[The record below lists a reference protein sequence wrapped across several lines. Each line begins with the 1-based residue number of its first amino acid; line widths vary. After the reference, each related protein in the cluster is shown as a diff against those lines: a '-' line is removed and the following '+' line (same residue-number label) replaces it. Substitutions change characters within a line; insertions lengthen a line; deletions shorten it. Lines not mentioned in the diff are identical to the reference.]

1 MKYLKNTTEFY
12 IEEPTVL
19 SLGKFDGIHRGH
31 ELLME
36 HLASKKEAGLAAV
49 IFTFNI
55 PPRKSVEQV
64 EAKVLT
70 TNEEKMH
77 IFEQIGID
85 YLVECP
91 FTREIMCM
99 EPEDFIAKIVHQ
111 LHVKCFVVGSDF
123 HFGHNRRGDYHML
136 KDLSDKYGYEVL
148 VINKMQEDKR
158 DISSTFVREEIAKGN
173 IEKANHLLGYHYFV
187 TGEILHGR
195 HLGSTKLGIPTIN
208 QIPPEENLLP
218 ESGVYVTEVRLGDR
232 SCRGVTNV
240 GVKPTI
246 EGKNPVGVET
256 HLLDFAGDLYGKV
269 VTVEFLTRIREER
282 KFSSIEALKEEMQ
295 NNIAYAR
302 AWFEKNE
309 S

>member
-1 MKYLKNTTEFY
+1 
-12 IEEPTVL
+12 
-19 SLGKFDGIHRGH
+19 
-31 ELLME
+31 ME

-208 QIPPEENLLP
+208 QIPPEEKLLP

-256 HLLDFAGDLYGKV
+256 HLLDFVGDLYGKV

-295 NNIAYAR
+295 KEDFLKCWRNLH
-302 AWFEKNE
+302 
-309 S
+309 

>member
-91 FTREIMCM
+91 FTKEIMCM
-99 EPEDFIAKIVHQ
+99 EPEDFIAKI
-111 LHVKCFVVGSDF
+111 

-148 VINKMQEDKR
+148 VIDKMQEDKR

-208 QIPPEENLLP
+208 QIPPEEKLLP

>member
-1 MKYLKNTTEFY
+1 M
-12 IEEPTVL
+12 V
-19 SLGKFDGIHRGH
+19 
-31 ELLME
+31 

-91 FTREIMCM
+91 FTREIKCM

-136 KDLSDKYGYEVL
+136 KDLSD
-148 VINKMQEDKR
+148 
-158 DISSTFVREEIAKGN
+158 
-173 IEKANHLLGYHYFV
+173 
-187 TGEILHGR
+187 
-195 HLGSTKLGIPTIN
+195 
-208 QIPPEENLLP
+208 
-218 ESGVYVTEVRLGDR
+218 
-232 SCRGVTNV
+232 
-240 GVKPTI
+240 
-246 EGKNPVGVET
+246 
-256 HLLDFAGDLYGKV
+256 
-269 VTVEFLTRIREER
+269 
-282 KFSSIEALKEEMQ
+282 
-295 NNIAYAR
+295 
-302 AWFEKNE
+302 
-309 S
+309 

>member
-99 EPEDFIAKIVHQ
+99 EPEDFWLVLISTLGTIAGAIIT
-111 LHVKCFVVGSDF
+111 C
-123 HFGHNRRGDYHML
+123 
-136 KDLSDKYGYEVL
+136 
-148 VINKMQEDKR
+148 
-158 DISSTFVREEIAKGN
+158 
-173 IEKANHLLGYHYFV
+173 
-187 TGEILHGR
+187 
-195 HLGSTKLGIPTIN
+195 
-208 QIPPEENLLP
+208 
-218 ESGVYVTEVRLGDR
+218 
-232 SCRGVTNV
+232 
-240 GVKPTI
+240 
-246 EGKNPVGVET
+246 
-256 HLLDFAGDLYGKV
+256 
-269 VTVEFLTRIREER
+269 
-282 KFSSIEALKEEMQ
+282 
-295 NNIAYAR
+295 
-302 AWFEKNE
+302 
-309 S
+309 

>member
-12 IEEPTVL
+12 IEESTVL

-91 FTREIMCM
+91 FT
-99 EPEDFIAKIVHQ
+99 
-111 LHVKCFVVGSDF
+111 
-123 HFGHNRRGDYHML
+123 
-136 KDLSDKYGYEVL
+136 
-148 VINKMQEDKR
+148 KR
-158 DISSTFVREEIAKGN
+158 DHVHG
-173 IEKANHLLGYHYFV
+173 
-187 TGEILHGR
+187 TGRFHC
-195 HLGSTKLGIPTIN
+195 
-208 QIPPEENLLP
+208 Q
-218 ESGVYVTEVRLGDR
+218 DR
-232 SCRGVTNV
+232 ASASC
-240 GVKPTI
+240 
-246 EGKNPVGVET
+246 
-256 HLLDFAGDLYGKV
+256 KV
-269 VTVEFLTRIREER
+269 FCG
-282 KFSSIEALKEEMQ
+282 
-295 NNIAYAR
+295 
-302 AWFEKNE
+302 WF
-309 S
+309 